1 MKSIHLWH
9 ELPTVSE
16 EQIQTLKGY
25 VYAVLEKILL
35 KNIWT
40 TEFEIKSLIRFLTS
54 KILDTN
60 GVVGRLHFLFLF
72 FLS

>member
-9 ELPTVSE
+9 ELPTVTE

-35 KNIWT
+35 KNI
-40 TEFEIKSLIRFLTS
+40 
-54 KILDTN
+54 
-60 GVVGRLHFLFLF
+60 
-72 FLS
+72 